1 MSRVKRGNVLR
12 KRHRKI
18 LKLAKGFRGTRSKL
32 FTVANQAVMKAL
44 KYAYRD
50 RRNKKRDF
58 RRLWIARINAASRIE
73 GLSYSQFMFGLKCA
87 NIDVNRKFLADIA
100 VRDKA
105 AFAKIAQEAKKA
117 LPAV

>member
-18 LKLAKGFRGTRSKL
+18 MKLAKGFRGTRSKL

-58 RRLWIARINAASRIE
+58 RRLWIARINAAARQQ
-73 GLSYSQFMFGLKCA
+73 GLSYSQFSFGLKRA
-87 NIDVNRKFLADIA
+87 NITLNRKVLAELA

-105 AFAKIAQEAKKA
+105 AFAKIAAEAKKA
-117 LPAV
+117 FSA

>member
-12 KRHRKI
+12 KRHRKV
-18 LKLAKGFRGTRSKL
+18 LKLAKGFRGSRSKL

-58 RRLWIARINAASRIE
+58 RRLWITRINAAARLN
-73 GLSYSQFMFGLKCA
+73 GMSYSQFTFGLKRA
-87 NIDVNRKFLADIA
+87 NITINRKVLADLA
-100 VRDKA
+100 VTDKQ
-105 AFAKIAQEAKKA
+105 AFAKIAEEAKKA
-117 LPAV
+117 LPA